1 MGEGSDVE
9 EDLTC
14 SPDKKGCLSPA
25 LFSLVCDKVSFSLE
39 SIRKTYY
46 KPAKLILTGLQGQ
59 RVQSSPQRKISFN
72 APSSQISWNCPSPDY
87 SEEPNSG
94 PSYSVKRKR
103 VPCAPRTFRL
113 PLWITSSLKRAFAFL
128 AQIKCASNL
137 SSTESGIRYHT
148 SPVLSC

>member
-46 KPAKLILTGLQGQ
+46 KPAKLILTGLKGQ
-59 RVQSSPQRKISFN
+59 RAIYLPALKGKSLSMPRVLRSLGI
-72 APSSQISWNCPSPDY
+72 APLRITLKNQIA
-87 SEEPNSG
+87 
-94 PSYSVKRKR
+94 
-103 VPCAPRTFRL
+103 VPLTL
-113 PLWITSSLKRAFAFL
+113 
-128 AQIKCASNL
+128 
-137 SSTESGIRYHT
+137 
-148 SPVLSC
+148 